1 MSGRKI
7 LLFLLSVYAILA
19 VVCLLFPAD
28 GIAVAG
34 TTLNFPT
41 ISEVKE
47 SLAPSGA
54 EAAPLSPEEL
64 LQQRM
69 QAIRDAEQ
77 QKFEKYFREN
87 PARLYFP
94 GDDASLFDPF
104 FASLDNARNKQ
115 MRILHYGDSQIEEDR
130 ITGTLRAGL
139 QERFGGSGPGI
150 LPFGNPYYTLNYAQ
164 SSTASL
170 NKTMIFSD
178 GARRNDSR
186 YGVMGQCARMDT
198 SVFTT
203 VSPSKS
209 NTRPGRC
216 FRRLTL
222 LAGNISGSV
231 NLKCDG
237 RNYKLEP
244 VSNASGVGRI
254 VVDLPDSST
263 RVRFNTWGSADVY
276 GFQLDDTLGVCVDN
290 IPMRSC
296 SGTIFTRINS
306 AQLKEYAEN
315 DNVRL
320 IILQFGGNAMPYR
333 KNGKSI
339 SEYKESIEKQ
349 IRHLHGI
356 APKASILFI
365 GPSDMSTSIK
375 GKMQTYPHLPMMV
388 DSLKAAANNAGA
400 AYWDMYGAMGGDGSM
415 VEWVKA
421 RPQLAGSD
429 YVHFTP
435 KGAEAVGE
443 MLFET
448 IMLYYDWYRL
458 RKYGPAK

>member
-1 MSGRKI
+1 MSGRKV

-19 VVCLLFPAD
+19 VICLLFPAD
-28 GIAVAG
+28 GLAIGKA
-34 TTLNFPT
+34 TLSFPT
-41 ISEVKE
+41 LAEVRE
-47 SLAPSGA
+47 SVFPARQEPS
-54 EAAPLSPEEL
+54 PSPEEL

-69 QAIRDAEQ
+69 QEVRSAEQ
-77 QKFEKYFREN
+77 RKFEAYFRES

-94 GDDASLFDPF
+94 GDDLSLFDSL
-104 FASLDNARNKQ
+104 FAALDSARSRQ

-130 ITGTLRAGL
+130 ISSTLRNGL
-139 QERFGGSGPGI
+139 QERFGGSGPG
-150 LPFGNPYYTLNYAQ
+150 LMPFGNPYYTLGFSQ

-170 NKTMIFSD
+170 SKTMIFGD
-178 GARRNDSR
+178 GARRSDSK
-186 YGVMGQCARMDT
+186 YGIMGQCARLDT

-203 VSPSKS
+203 VSPVKQ
-209 NTRPGRC
+209 NTGANRS

-222 LAGNISGSV
+222 LAGNGSV
-231 NLKCDG
+231 NLKCG
-237 RNYKLEP
+237 NRNYKSSPTGNE
-244 VSNASGVGRI
+244 SGVARI
-254 VVDLPDSST
+254 VVDLPDST
-263 RVRFNTWGSADVY
+263 RARFSTWGSADIY
-276 GFQLDDTLGVCVDN
+276 GIQLDDTLGVCVDN

-296 SGTIFTRINS
+296 SGTVFTRISS
-306 AQLKEYAEN
+306 AQLKEYVEN

-349 IRHLHGI
+349 IRHLHRI
-356 APKASILFI
+356 APRAAILFI

-415 VEWVKA
+415 AEWVKA
-421 RPQLAGSD
+421 RPQLAGND

-435 KGAEAVGE
+435 KGAEAVGN
-443 MLFET
+443 MLLET
-448 IMLYYDWYRL
+448 LMLYYDWYRL
-458 RKYGPAK
+458 RKYGSAK

>member
-1 MSGRKI
+1 MSGRRI
-7 LLFLLSVYAILA
+7 LLFILSVYAILA
-19 VVCLLFPAD
+19 VICLLFPAD
-28 GIAVAG
+28 GVAIAG

-41 ISEVKE
+41 ISEVRE
-47 SLAPSGA
+47 SLAPAKA
-54 EAAPLSPEEL
+54 EPGPSPEEL
-64 LQQRM
+64 LEQRM
-69 QAIRDAEQ
+69 QAIRQAEQ
-77 QKFEKYFREN
+77 QKFETYFKEN

-104 FASLDNARNKQ
+104 FASLDNARSKQ

-130 ITGTLRAGL
+130 ITGTLRKGL
-139 QERFGGSGPGI
+139 QERFGGGGPGI
-150 LPFGNPYYTLNYAQ
+150 LPFGNPYYTLNFSQ
-164 SSTASL
+164 TSTAKL
-170 NKTMIFSD
+170 HKTMIFSD
-178 GARRNDSR
+178 GARRSDSR

-203 VSPSKS
+203 VSHSKS
-209 NTRPGRC
+209 NTGPARS

-231 NLKCDG
+231 NLKCEG
-237 RNYKLEP
+237 RSFKLDP
-244 VSNASGVGRI
+244 VKNASGVGRI

-263 RVRFNTWGSADVY
+263 RVRFSTWGSADVY

-296 SGTIFTRINS
+296 SGTIFTRMNA

-320 IILQFGGNAMPYR
+320 IILQFGGNSMPYC
-333 KNGKSI
+333 KTGKSI
-339 SEYKESIEKQ
+339 SEYKETIEKQ
-349 IRHLHGI
+349 IRHLHTV
-356 APKASILFI
+356 APDASIIFI
-365 GPSDMSTSIK
+365 GPSDMSTNIR

-435 KGAEAVGE
+435 LGAEAVGK